1 MKNSQ
6 DFKNQFYT
14 QFPIQESTI
23 WTNPE
28 NLFFMG
34 SCFSTNISERFND
47 HFIETLSNPFGTI
60 FSPDALAQ
68 TFQHIQNQ
76 TLPTLIH
83 YENSEHAL
91 LFDTSFQHSNK
102 DTLEIKIKQN
112 LRAAH
117 DYLDKS
123 NTVFI
128 TLGSAW
134 VYKHLES
141 NELVGNCQKIPQ
153 NQFEKIILPIEHIVE
168 NLNQIHKSIRAI
180 STQCNIVFTI
190 SPVRHLRDGISEN
203 VLSKSHLIVAL
214 QSFISQNSQCHYFPS
229 YEIFNEELRDHRYF
243 QPDLAHPNELAI
255 EYIFK
260 RLIEVYGD
268 ETFKEFMDK
277 ASALNQLMNH
287 KLKTTDPIQISNW
300 QQNLEK
306 KKAEFIYLYPNSVI
320 SNQLP

>member
-6 DFKNQFYT
+6 DFKNQLYT
-14 QFPIQESTI
+14 QFPIQENTI
-23 WTNPE
+23 WTKPE
-28 NLFFMG
+28 HLFFMG
-34 SCFSTNISERFND
+34 SCFSTNISEQFNQ
-47 HFIETLSNPFGTI
+47 HFIDTLSNPFGTI
-60 FSPDALAQ
+60 FSPDAIAQ
-68 TFQHIQNQ
+68 CLQHIQNR
-76 TLPTLIH
+76 TLPAIINFQNTQ
-83 YENSEHAL
+83 HAL
-91 LFDTSFQHSNK
+91 LFDTDFQNPNHEA
-102 DTLEIKIKQN
+102 LETKIKHRLEEARN
-112 LRAAH
+112 
-117 DYLDKS
+117 YLSKC

-128 TLGSAW
+128 TFGSAW
-134 VYKHLES
+134 VYKHLLS
-141 NELVGNCQKIPQ
+141 NQLVGNCQKIPQ

-168 NLNQIHKSIRAI
+168 NLNQIHNSIRAI
-180 STQCNIVFTI
+180 NTQCNIVFTI

-203 VLSKSHLIVAL
+203 ILSKSHLIVAL

-277 ASALNQLMNH
+277 ANALKQLINH

-306 KKAEFIYLYPNSVI
+306 KKAEFIYLYPNSAI

>member
-6 DFKNQFYT
+6 DFKNQLYT
-14 QFPIQESTI
+14 QFPIQENTI
-23 WTNPE
+23 WTKPE
-28 NLFFMG
+28 QHFFMG

-76 TLPTLIH
+76 TLPTFIH
-83 YENSEHAL
+83 YENTQHAL

-112 LRAAH
+112 LKVAH
-117 DYLDKS
+117 DYLCKS

-153 NQFEKIILPIEHIVE
+153 NQFEKILLSINHIIE
-168 NLNQIHKSIRAI
+168 NLNQIQTSIKSINHH
-180 STQCNIVFTI
+180 CNIVFTI

-203 VLSKSHLIVAL
+203 LLSKSHLIVAL
-214 QSFISQNSQCHYFPS
+214 QSFISQNPQCYYFPS

-243 QPDLAHPNELAI
+243 ELDLAHPNKLAI
-255 EYIFK
+255 DYIFN
-260 RLIEVYGD
+260 RLTEVYGD
-268 ETFKEFMDK
+268 EKFREYIFK
-277 ASALNQLMNH
+277 AGALSQLLRH
-287 KLKTTDPIQISNW
+287 ELKTTDQEQIEKW
-300 QQNLEK
+300 QQSLNLK
-306 KKAEFIYLYPNSVI
+306 KKEFQTIYPTCKIPN
-320 SNQLP
+320 